1 MALQCSASARPPLAT
16 GVRARRPARTAV
28 SAGARVSGA
37 EARASLVLVLA
48 LAASRRAADLVAE
61 ATVPFRVL
69 KREAEYEIREVESY
83 YVAETT
89 MPGRSGFDFNGSS
102 QSFNVLASY
111 LFGKNTTSE
120 QMEMTTPVFT
130 RKGEPNGEKMEMTT
144 PVVTKKSANENKWK
158 MSFVMPSKYGPDLP
172 LPKDP
177 SVIIKEVPA
186 KIVAV
191 AAFSGLVIDDD
202 ISQRESRLRE
212 ALQKDTQFQVKDD
225 SVVEI
230 AQRSAIY
237 VALLCTY
244 FLVNHACDSDG
255 VRFGYSGST
264 GPKHWGSLS
273 PNFTACSKGTYQSP
287 INILKDDAVYNPKL
301 GPLEM
306 DYTAANTTI
315 VDNVFN
321 IALRYN
327 DTAAAV
333 KVDGKKYKL
342 KQLHWHSPSEHTI
355 NGQRFPVE
363 LHMVHYSDDGNITV
377 IAVLYR
383 HGKPDKFLFQIKD
396 KLAELYLEGCKAEK
410 GDPLPVGLVD
420 MRELKQGAD
429 RYFRYVGSLTAPP
442 CTENIIWNIFGEM
455 REMTKEQAAALMAPL
470 HGSYRHN
477 CRPTEPLNGRTVQ
490 LYHV

>member
-1 MALQCSASARPPLAT
+1 MSVP
-16 GVRARRPARTAV
+16 
-28 SAGARVSGA
+28 
-37 EARASLVLVLA
+37 
-48 LAASRRAADLVAE
+48 DLE
-61 ATVPFRVL
+61 TVPFRVL

-130 RKGEPNGEKMEMTT
+130 RKGEPDGEKMDMTT
-144 PVVTKKSANENKWK
+144 PVITKKSANENKWK

-177 SVIIKEVPA
+177 SVTIKEVPA

-191 AAFSGLVIDDD
+191 AAFSGLVTDDD

-212 ALQKDTQFQVKDD
+212 TLQKDSQFRVKDD

-230 AQRSAIY
+230 AQYNPPFTLPFTRRNEI
-237 VALLCTY
+237 ALEVGGSW
-244 FLVNHACDSDG
+244 LVKIPQQALYICALHLWRESKTAN
-255 VRFGYSGST
+255 VIFGYSGST
-264 GPKHWGSLS
+264 GPEHWGSLS
-273 PNFTACSKGTYQSP
+273 PNFTTCSKGTYQSP

-301 GPLEM
+301 EPLEM

-327 DTAAAV
+327 DTAGTV

-342 KQLHWHSPSEHTI
+342 RQLHWHSPSEHTI
-355 NGQRFPVE
+355 NGQRFAVE
-363 LHMVHYSDDGNITV
+363 LHMVHHSDDGNITV

-383 HGKPDKFLFQIKD
+383 HGKPDPFLFQIKD
-396 KLAELYLEGCKAEK
+396 KLAALYLEGCKAEK
-410 GDPLPVGLVD
+410 GEPLPVGLVD
-420 MRELKQGAD
+420 MRELKKGAD
-429 RYFRYVGSLTAPP
+429 RYFRYVGSLTTPP
-442 CTENIIWNIFGEM
+442 CTENVIWNIFGEYVPKFRNVNVIGAM
-455 REMTKEQAAALMAPL
+455 DCNKTLFIVMVHIIHFSFVRSLRKGDNGMDAGKT
-470 HGSYRHN
+470 
-477 CRPTEPLNGRTVQ
+477 LNV
-490 LYHV
+490 